1 MTHQNPPRIQA
12 KLGRWAL
19 VILFLALLVLP
30 LLFVA
35 REECKSPT
43 EFIDLIPES
52 TCAYLI
58 ENKPVSSALLLSYT
72 QMFTLIILASNWNL
86 TGGFTGYIDF
96 GHAVFFGIG
105 AFATGILMGIP
116 KWEVWPKILTEW
128 NFLPAMFAGGIV
140 AVIFSVIIGSATLR
154 LKGPYFSIAMLGT
167 LVAMREIVR
176 VASKLSGGG
185 LGLNLPVYLNRPLF
199 YYVTLIM
206 AVLVITLI
214 WWIRRAEFGATLV
227 AIREDEVGAEM
238 RGINTTLHKITAFGI
253 AAFLTGIVGGMW
265 AYQNTFIDA
274 DIAFQQTRTID
285 MVMMSMLGGL
295 GTVAGPVVGSIA
307 LYWLRDVVWA
317 NFLLYHQIFEGI
329 LLIII
334 VLFVPEG
341 ILGLFNKDYSGT
353 SLNRVVRNWFQSSPK
368 EESAE

>member
-1 MTHQNPPRIQA
+1 MAKQIPPQTSSN
-12 KLGRWAL
+12 LGRSAL
-19 VILFLALLVLP
+19 ILLVVFLLVLP
-30 LLFVA
+30 VPFMA

-43 EFIDLIPES
+43 KYIDLIPES
-52 TCAYLI
+52 TCSFLI
-58 ENKPVSSALLLSYT
+58 ENKPVSSALILSFT

-96 GHAVFFGIG
+96 GHAVFFGLG
-105 AFATGILMGIP
+105 AFTTGILMGIP
-116 KWEVWPKILTEW
+116 NWEVWPKILTEW
-128 NFLPAMFAGGIV
+128 NFWPAMLAGGFV
-140 AVIFSVIIGSATLR
+140 AVVFAVIIGAATLR

-167 LVAMREIVR
+167 LVAVREIVR
-176 VASKLSGGG
+176 VSSKLSGGG

-206 AVLVITLI
+206 AGLVIALI
-214 WWIRRAEFGATLV
+214 WWIRRTEFGATLV

-238 RGINTTLHKITAFGI
+238 RGINTTLNKITAFGV

-274 DIAFQQTRTID
+274 DIAFQQSRTID

-295 GTVAGPVVGSIA
+295 GTVAGPVIGSTV
-307 LYWLRDVVWA
+307 LYWLRDVVWS

-341 ILGLFNKDYSGT
+341 IMGLFDKDNSGT
-353 SLNRVVRNWFQSSPK
+353 SLKKIVRNWFKNSTKVDTS
-368 EESAE
+368 E